1 MTHKILM
8 FHGKEGSPHGR
19 KSTYLRNNPSYTA
32 HIPSYPSNE
41 GPVEDV
47 FDTCYEIAKKELAEM
62 NPDLVV
68 GSSFGGGILL
78 RLVTEGLWTGP
89 SLFLAQAGVHYNI
102 SETLPQNVPCLCI
115 HGAKDTIIDVR
126 DSEKLARSSDA
137 AKMVVLPNDGHRL
150 ESLLGGL
157 FDLSIEY
164 LLTKV

>member
-8 FHGKEGSPHGR
+8 FHGKEGSPYGR
-19 KSTYLRNNPSYTA
+19 KATHLRNNPNYTA
-32 HIPSYPSNE
+32 HIPAYPSNK
-41 GPVEDV
+41 GPVAEV
-47 FDTCYEIAKKELAEM
+47 FDECYEIAKEELRKM
-62 NPDLVV
+62 KPDLVI

-102 SETLPQNVPCLCI
+102 SETLPPNVPCILI
-115 HGAKDTIIDVR
+115 HGVKDSIIGVQ
-126 DSEKLARSSDA
+126 DSEKLASSSDSA
-137 AKMVVLPNDGHRL
+137 QIVVLPNDGHSL